1 MTTVI
6 ALNANMDSNKS
17 DIELVQFIINGDKS
31 KFKELY
37 NRNKRNVFLTC
48 LRYAKNKSEAEDFL
62 QDAFVNIYNSLH
74 QYNPKKGKLIS
85 WMARVT
91 VNTCLMHLRKKS
103 MEFANTDITNGLAT
117 QQAQQ
122 ENLESME
129 NLSIQELTKIIQSLP
144 DGYRTVFNMHV
155 MDGYTHKEIAE
166 YLGISESTSKS
177 QLFKARKQLQ
187 TIIKTTTK
195 EVKYG

>member
-1 MTTVI
+1 MTTII
-6 ALNANMDSNKS
+6 ALKANMDSNKT
-17 DIELVQFIINGDKS
+17 DIQLVQFIVKGDQS
-31 KFKELY
+31 KFRELY
-37 NRNKRNVFLTC
+37 NRHKRNIFLTC
-48 LRYAKNKSEAEDFL
+48 LRYAKSKSEAEDFL
-62 QDAFVNIYNSLH
+62 QDAFVNIYNSMH
-74 QYNPKKGKLIS
+74 QFNPKKGKLNA
-85 WMARVT
+85 WMTRVT

-103 MEFANTDITNGLAT
+103 LQFVNADLVEDLANK
-117 QQAQQ
+117 QQD
-122 ENLESME
+122 
-129 NLSIQELTKIIQSLP
+129 NLSTMDQLSLQEITRLIQSLP

-166 YLGISESTSKS
+166 YLGISENTSKS